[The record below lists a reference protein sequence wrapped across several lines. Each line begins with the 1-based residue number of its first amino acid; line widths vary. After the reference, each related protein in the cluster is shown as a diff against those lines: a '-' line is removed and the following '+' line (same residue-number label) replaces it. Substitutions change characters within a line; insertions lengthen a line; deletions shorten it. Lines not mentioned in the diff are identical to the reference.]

1 MTAWNILVVD
11 DEPLNL
17 EIISDVLDD
26 DAFVVTTAING
37 ELGWQA
43 ILAAPVPIDLVVLDR
58 MMPVLNGIELLKRL
72 KADARF
78 ADIPVVMQT
87 AASSAQEIKEGIAA
101 GAWYYLTKPYSPR
114 DLLAV
119 IRSALDGVADRRES
133 LVALSHSDVSLQ
145 HLDSAEFSFS
155 TLADAHHLAGTLGA
169 LCPDPGAAA
178 MGLLELLV
186 NAVEHGNLGITY
198 AEKSQLRRDDQWD
211 AEVTRRL
218 ADDVLGKRMA
228 QVRFRRS
235 SDEIVFTICD
245 EGAGFDW
252 TGYLDFDAERAF
264 DPNGRGIAM
273 ARLASFSRIDYQGC
287 GNIVEATIDA
297 RKTPCGTNSSYN

>member
-1 MTAWNILVVD
+1 MTPWNILVVD

-17 EIISDVLDD
+17 EIIGDVLDD
-26 DAFVVTTAING
+26 DAYVVTTAMNG

-43 ILAAPVPIDLVVLDR
+43 LLSAPLPVDLVVLDR
-58 MMPVLNGIELLKRL
+58 MMPVLNGIELLKRI

-87 AASSAQEIKEGIAA
+87 AASSETEVKEGVAA

-114 DLLAV
+114 DLLTIV
-119 IRSALDGVADRRES
+119 RSALEAVADRRES
-133 LVALSHSDVSLQ
+133 VVSLSHTDDSLQ
-145 HLDSAEFSFS
+145 HLESAEFSFS

-178 MGLLELLV
+178 MGLLELMV

-198 AEKSQLRRDDQWD
+198 AEKSKLRRDDQWD

-218 ADDVLGKRMA
+218 ADEVMGKRVA
-228 QVRFRRS
+228 RVRFLRVG
-235 SDEIVFTICD
+235 DEIVFTISD

-273 ARLASFSRIDYQGC
+273 ARIASFARIEYQGC
-287 GNIVEATIDA
+287 GNIVVATINA
-297 RKTPCGTNSSYN
+297 RPAA